1 MLLGLAAVAMLQSR
15 LLGTMAAAAVVVLV
29 VVMLL
34 AVLLTEAGRAA
45 GAGALRL
52 MDLCREA
59 EQAGGA
65 SCCAMHHCRQTVF
78 RFHSSSCC

>member
-15 LLGTMAAAAVVVLV
+15 LLGMLAAAAVVVLV

-65 SCCAMHHCRQTVF
+65 SCCAMHHCQTLF